1 MISGDSGGYGSEAKK
16 DSRPFFKTFATLAIP
31 NITMQP
37 ALDEVQQAINKAAQ
51 MVVSVSKGVCQW
63 SKDRKRAV
71 RERPH
76 SGDREGTERRMSIG
90 SVAASEGS
98 HSGTRK
104 APEPEREATN
114 YTITMATKNYYKNVS
129 ENKEVAKLV
138 GLLSTSINSTK
149 KVRDSICWLHLQ
161 WIFFKHQ
168 KQK

>member
-1 MISGDSGGYGSEAKK
+1 
-16 DSRPFFKTFATLAIP
+16 
-31 NITMQP
+31 MQP

-51 MVVSVSKGVCQW
+51 MVVSVSKGICQW
-63 SKDRKRAV
+63 NKDRKRTG
-71 RERPH
+71 RERQS

-98 HSGTRK
+98 HSGMK
-104 APEPEREATN
+104 KGMEPEREATN

-149 KVRDSICWLHLQ
+149 KVKCLCFVL
-161 WIFFKHQ
+161 F
-168 KQK
+168 

>member
-1 MISGDSGGYGSEAKK
+1 MLFWSIGDSSGFGGEAKK
-16 DSRPFFKTFATLAIP
+16 DSRPPFKTFATLAIP

-51 MVVSVSKGVCQW
+51 MVVSVSKGICQW
-63 SKDRKRAV
+63 NKDRKRTG
-71 RERPH
+71 RERQS

-98 HSGTRK
+98 HSGMK
-104 APEPEREATN
+104 KSMEPEREMTN

-149 KVRDSICWLHLQ
+149 KVNLMSAVSQ
-161 WIFFKHQ
+161 EKHFLGA
-168 KQK
+168 